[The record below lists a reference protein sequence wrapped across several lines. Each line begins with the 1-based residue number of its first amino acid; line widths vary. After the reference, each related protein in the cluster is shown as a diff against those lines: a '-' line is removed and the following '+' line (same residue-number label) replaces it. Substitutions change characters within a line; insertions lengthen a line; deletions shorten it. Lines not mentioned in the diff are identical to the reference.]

1 MKIPSNATDGCQGPA
16 ALFALMAEQLGV
28 ASTTQARALGVSR
41 AVERR
46 LQREGAL
53 AEALPGVLA
62 AGGVRL
68 SFPATAMAA
77 ALRPGVIAVS
87 HGTAARLHRLA
98 GFADHRGLDVVGERG
113 AHLSAKLP
121 VTRHYSRGPVREHV
135 GRIGPIPVTSLPLTL
150 ALIAPTTSRA
160 TLIGALAD
168 ALGRGVPAA
177 AIRSVAQQWQE
188 PGRSGPGLLLDL
200 LDELAARTRVA

>member
-1 MKIPSNATDGCQGPA
+1 
-16 ALFALMAEQLGV
+16 MAGQLGV

-53 AEALPGVLA
+53 SEAMPGVLA

-68 SFPATAMAA
+68 SFPAMAMAA
-77 ALRPGVIAVS
+77 TLRPGVTAVS

-98 GFADHRGLDVVGERG
+98 GFTDYSGLDVVGDRN
-113 AHLSAKLP
+113 AHPSANTP
-121 VTRHYSRGPVREHV
+121 VTRHYSRGPVGEHV
-135 GRIGPIPVTSLPLTL
+135 GHIGPIPVTSVPLTL
-150 ALIAPTTSRA
+150 AMIAPDTGRS

-168 ALGRGVPAA
+168 ALGRGVSAA
-177 AIRSVAQQWQE
+177 RIRTVALAWRE
-188 PGRSGPGLLLDL
+188 TGRSGPGLLLSL
-200 LDELAARTRVA
+200 LDELAARPDVA